1 MAIRNDLT
9 IDWEVSPR
17 IILVDA
23 PSIEISMQDLLDTL
37 RDAEALPQ
45 NMDDDP
51 IVSAAGKEN
60 LGGGVYVGLT
70 VTLLNAVLGFEA
82 RGGPTWE
89 QCNISGG
96 NLVAVDSN
104 GQTISPVYPTM
115 YTHVVM
121 TASSSA
127 TLQGLDTLCA
137 EVAEAVWAHDGD
149 A

>member
-1 MAIRNDLT
+1 MAIRNDVT

-37 RDAEALPQ
+37 RNAEALPQ

-70 VTLLNAVLGFEA
+70 VTLLNAKLGFEA
-82 RGGPTWE
+82 RGGPTWV
-89 QCNISGG
+89 QCNVSGG
-96 NLVAVDSN
+96 NLVALDDI
-104 GQTISPVYPTM
+104 GATMSPIHPTM
-115 YTHVVM
+115 YTQVVM

-127 TLQGLDTLCA
+127 TLQGLDALCA
-137 EVAEAVWAHDGD
+137 EVADAVWAYEGP
-149 A
+149 